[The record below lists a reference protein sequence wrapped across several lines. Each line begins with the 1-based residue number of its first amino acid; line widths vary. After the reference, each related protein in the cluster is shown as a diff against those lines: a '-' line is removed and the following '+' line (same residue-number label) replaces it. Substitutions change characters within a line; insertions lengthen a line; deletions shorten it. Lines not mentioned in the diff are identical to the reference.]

1 MASLIRKTLD
11 TAARLLGVGPAKP
24 LQLSQVLEEEFSDR
38 YGTLTYTPPLGE
50 DDRVKACY
58 KAIHDLDPPRSALCL
73 SGGGIRSS
81 TFCLGALQGFARR
94 GLLREFHY
102 LSTVS
107 GGGYVGSWLSAWIQR
122 CGLDAVVGELCS
134 SQPPPESPIRYL
146 RGYSNYLTPKLG
158 GLSGDT
164 WAVVATVLR
173 NLVLNWLSLIP
184 ALLLLTLV
192 PRLWLALFL
201 VDFPRGLAR
210 IIGWIAVFLLLV
222 VVGYLCADLPS
233 GGDRRWKQ
241 SRFFLFCLGPM
252 TLASFAGPLWYY
264 YDRGVRRAAESKPYV
279 IFAAAGAA
287 LYLVALVFGML
298 ARRKRPRRP
307 TELKAEK
314 RPRRLTRLAL
324 ASVAT
329 GGLGGAGLLLL
340 ATQVFERLS
349 RNTAVFATFAPAISL
364 GFMVL
369 TATVYVGASSKV
381 TTDEDREWWSRAAG
395 YTLLVLVIWILG
407 AFLVIQGP
415 DALGSLIPRAIA
427 AAGGIT
433 GIIAALLGF
442 SSQTSWRSKTS
453 SGTQSGP
460 QYVRLLMAAGP
471 TLFVAALVTLL
482 SWVAARL
489 AAAAPENWSIAPMYV
504 IGILGGAFAAIS
516 ALASLFV
523 HVNKFSLHAMYRNR
537 LIRAFLGASR
547 PQRDP
552 NPFIRFDDDDN
563 INMADLSREGPLHVV
578 NMALN
583 LVHDRRLAWQQRKA
597 ESFTASRLHAGTV
610 GLGYRPAKEY
620 GDGISLGTA
629 AAISGAAASPN
640 MGYHS
645 SPAVTF
651 LMTFFNAR
659 LGWWLGN
666 PGAPGKWTW
675 RSPGPRVGF
684 LSLVSEALG
693 RTSDE
698 GPYVY
703 LSDGGHFD
711 NLGLYEMVLRRCHT
725 IVAIDAGCDDDYTF
739 GDLGN
744 AIRKIRID
752 MGVPITFPPVTIRK
766 YAPGGPAGAYC
777 AVGKIEYTAAD
788 KDLRDKGLCDG
799 TLIYIKPTL
808 TGREP
813 RDVLEYHA
821 NHPDFPHEPTADQWF
836 NESQF
841 ESYRALGEHI
851 VMDIW
856 GGAGPPG
863 GPPPPPPPSGPAV
876 VQATF
881 SIH

>member
-1 MASLIRKTLD
+1 MTSLIRETID
-11 TAARLLGVGPAKP
+11 TAARLLGAGPAEP
-24 LQLSQVLEEEFSDR
+24 LLLSQVLEEEFADR
-38 YGTLTYTPPLGE
+38 YGTLTYTPPAGE
-50 DDRVKACY
+50 DDRIKACY
-58 KAIHDLDPPRSALCL
+58 KAIHELDPPRSALCL

-94 GLLREFHY
+94 GLLAKFHY

-107 GGGYVGSWLSAWIQR
+107 GGGYVGSWLSAWIR
-122 CGLDAVVGELCS
+122 RRGLDAVAGELGA
-134 SQPPPESPIRYL
+134 SQPAADSPVQYL
-146 RGYSNYLTPKLG
+146 REYSNYLTPKLG
-158 GLSGDT
+158 GLSGDA

-173 NLVLNWLSLIP
+173 NLILNWLSLIP

-201 VDFPRGLAR
+201 VDLPPGLSSKV
-210 IIGWIAVFLLLV
+210 GWLAVLLLLV
-222 VVGYLCADLPS
+222 AVAYICADLPS

-241 SRFFLFCLGPM
+241 SRFFLFCLAPM

-264 YDRGVRRAAESKPYV
+264 YGKDVRRAAESSPYV
-279 IFAAAGAA
+279 SFAAVGAA

-298 ARRKRPRRP
+298 ARRRRPRSTAER
-307 TELKAEK
+307 KAEK
-314 RPRRLTRLAL
+314 RPWQRTRLAL
-324 ASVAT
+324 ASVTT
-329 GGLGGAGLLLL
+329 GGLAGAGLLLL
-340 ATQVFERLS
+340 ATQTFERL
-349 RNTAVFATFAPAISL
+349 RHNTAVFATFAPAISL
-364 GFMVL
+364 GFMAL
-369 TATVYVGASSKV
+369 IAAVYVGASSKI

-395 YTLLVLVIWILG
+395 YTILVLVIWTLG
-407 AFLVIQGP
+407 ALLVIQGP
-415 DALGSLIPRAIA
+415 DALGLLIPRAIA

-433 GIIAALLGF
+433 GVVAALLGF
-442 SSQTSWRSKTS
+442 SNKTSWRTKASP
-453 SGTQSGP
+453 GTQAAP
-460 QYVRLLMAAGP
+460 QYVGLLMTAGP
-471 TLFVAALVTLL
+471 PLFVAALVTLL

-489 AAAAPENWSIAPMYV
+489 AAAVPEDLSIAPLYV
-504 IGILGGAFAAIS
+504 FGILGGGFGAVA
-516 ALASLFV
+516 ALASWFI

-547 PQRDP
+547 PDRDP

-563 INMADLSREGPLHVV
+563 IEMADLSREGPLHVV

-597 ESFTASRLHAGTV
+597 ESFTATRLHAGTA
-610 GLGYRPAKEY
+610 GLGYRPSNEY
-620 GDGISLGTA
+620 GEGISLGTA

-675 RSPGPRVGF
+675 RSAGPRFGF

-693 RTSDE
+693 RTSDV

-725 IVAIDAGCDDDYTF
+725 IVAIDAGCDDDFTF
-739 GDLGN
+739 ADLGN

-752 MGVPITFPPVTIRK
+752 MGVPITFPPMAIKK
-766 YAPGGPAGAYC
+766 YVPGEPAGAYC
-777 AVGKIEYTAAD
+777 AVGKIEYSLAD
-788 KDLRDKGLCDG
+788 EGLCDG

-808 TGREP
+808 TGSEP
-813 RDVLEYHA
+813 PDVLEYHA
-821 NHPDFPHEPTADQWF
+821 SHPDFPHEPTADQWF
-836 NESQF
+836 AEAQF

-851 VMDIW
+851 VMSIW
-856 GGAGPPG
+856 SDAAAAGSA
-863 GPPPPPPPSGPAV
+863 PPPSPPSAPAV
-876 VQATF
+876 RPATF